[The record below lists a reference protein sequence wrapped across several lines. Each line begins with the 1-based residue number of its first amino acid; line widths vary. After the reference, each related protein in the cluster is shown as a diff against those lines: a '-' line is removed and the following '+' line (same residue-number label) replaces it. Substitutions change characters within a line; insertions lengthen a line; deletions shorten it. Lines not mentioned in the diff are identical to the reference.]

1 MFAWLK
7 RLGLGAA
14 ALPLVA
20 QSSSFQGTTRVV
32 RVGDF
37 RIELDLS
44 GQVLRLS
51 VPDWARQGSPPA
63 ATPLELKQSGS
74 PFVSAALL
82 AQKAKQ
88 FDDGLYAAVEL
99 AIQQGAGR
107 FPGKRWL
114 LETVARGLG
123 NLPPGTQSSVPGI
136 LLGAG
141 RLGGLNLITPPQLV
155 PAVESA
161 ILRFQADQKR
171 SKPVSFYTWSEDLRR
186 IFLQDRMLQQELT
199 GAPEIGALVGILRR
213 SDAGAAYE
221 AYLKLTSK
229 LTNPAPADKPDLRS
243 LLANSGPQ
251 PPRVP
256 GQGLYFFPPSRAH
269 ETELVK
275 RLFGNRP
282 IPEGFNLAEQIISRL
297 RAGSLDLQPGKDS
310 GWYDLATWALEP
322 LILTGKMP
330 EAKRLKLDQ
339 GYVRQLEE
347 LFKGLLALTRETHIK
362 NLEAPEAGAA
372 PPEGPS
378 VELQPEISVEPVY
391 SYYLRR
397 AAGYRFL
404 RGVLENAL
412 GAGTL
417 KKLHRMTPD
426 GPLERDLDS
435 DLREISGLFH
445 GASVTVA
452 QELGFT
458 DEERARMESLEI
470 SRVPSLPPGA
480 RQELGSGNGPPA
492 DGALFRRWAERREQ
506 DPDLSRDARMM
517 VPLFYDVVR
526 RKTKVWVFL
535 GWASEALEV
544 SYDGRPPIKVLDR
557 RGRPADA
564 KLRIEFASRWYGLIY
579 PVTAEVYVSKLLDR
593 KEFQAHCDRYQSAE
607 AILKH
612 LNDDLSAQ

>member
-7 RLGLGAA
+7 RLGVGAA
-14 ALPLVA
+14 AVPLIA
-20 QSSSFQGTTRVV
+20 QSSSFHGTTRVV

-51 VPDWARQGSPPA
+51 IPEGAGQPIPPA
-63 ATPLELKQSGS
+63 ATPLEWRQTGS
-74 PFVSAALL
+74 LFVSAALL

-99 AIQQGAGR
+99 ALQRGAGR
-107 FPGKRWL
+107 FPGKHWL

-141 RLGGLNLITPPQLV
+141 QLGGLNLITAPQLV

-161 ILRFQADQKR
+161 IQRFQADQKR
-171 SKPVSFYTWSEDLRR
+171 SKPISFYTWSEDLRC

-199 GAPEIGALVGILRR
+199 GVPEIEALVGVLKR
-213 SDAGAAYE
+213 SDARAAYE
-221 AYLKLTSK
+221 AYLNLTSK

-243 LLANSGPQ
+243 LLANAGPQ

-256 GQGLYFFPPSRAH
+256 SQGLYFFPPSRAH

-282 IPEGFNLAEQIISRL
+282 IPEGFNLADQLISGL
-297 RAGSLDLQPGKDS
+297 RAGSLDFQPSKDS
-310 GWYDLATWALEP
+310 GWYDLVTWALEP
-322 LILTGKMP
+322 LILAGKMP
-330 EAKRLKLDQ
+330 EAKRLRLDP
-339 GYVRQLEE
+339 GYARQLEE
-347 LFKGLLALTRETHIK
+347 LFKGLLALTRETHVK
-362 NLEAPEAGAA
+362 QLEAPEAAAA
-372 PPEGPS
+372 PPQGPS

-391 SYYLRR
+391 SHYLRR
-397 AAGYRFL
+397 AAGYCFL

-417 KKLHRMTPD
+417 RALYRMTPD
-426 GPLERDLDS
+426 GPFERDLDS
-435 DLREISGLFH
+435 DLREIGGLFR
-445 GASVTVA
+445 GASFIAA

-458 DEERARMESLEI
+458 NEARARMESLEI
-470 SRVPSLPPGA
+470 SRVPGLPPGA
-480 RQELGSGNGPPA
+480 WQELGSGHGPSA
-492 DGALFRRWAERREQ
+492 DGALFRRWAERCEQ

-517 VPLFYDVVR
+517 VPLFYDLVR

-544 SYDGRPPIKVLDR
+544 SFDGLPPIKVLDR

-564 KLRIEFASRWYGLIY
+564 KLRVELASRWYRLIY

-593 KEFQAHCDRYQSAE
+593 KEFQAHCDRYHSTE

-612 LNDDLSAQ
+612 LSDDLSAP